1 MFICF
6 VEYRIE
12 PEHERRY
19 RDWMA
24 AREAVFPGFQLY
36 EGTDQPLLFV
46 EVWEASDMDSAER
59 IKKERCEERSSW
71 LAMAD
76 WVPGGSAKIHAWTFK
91 PINGRAGRS
100 S

>member
-12 PEHERRY
+12 AAAERRY
-19 RDWMA
+19 RDWIA
-24 AREAVFPGFQLY
+24 GKQAEFPDFKLY

-46 EVWEASDMDSAER
+46 EVWEAEDGEEAER
-59 IKKERCEERSSW
+59 IKKERCGERSSW
-71 LAMAD
+71 LDMAD

-91 PINGRAGRS
+91 PINGRPGLC
-100 S
+100 